1 MARSR
6 LSKTRRPTVVIG
18 SGIVGASTACALAAR
33 GVQVLLLEQFQ
44 VGHDRGSSHG
54 ESRIIRHSY
63 SDLFYADLMGD
74 AYRAW
79 AKLEA
84 DTGTSL
90 MVRTGGLS
98 FGPDD
103 SDYVPRILANLKA
116 LDVPCRALSSAEVQ
130 KNYPGIR
137 LSKGFI
143 TAYEPSAGILMADRA
158 PRLLVDLALRVA
170 GGLFELREHYPVAS
184 ISMDG
189 EYPIVIGPDGERTEA
204 ERVVV
209 AAGPW
214 VRKLLPRET
223 KPMEVT
229 RQTTFQLKPDNLDAY
244 RPGRWPVLIYKGD
257 DALDLFYSL
266 PALSGL
272 GVKVARHGG
281 SACDPDTVD
290 RQVIEADWKPVQDFI
305 RKYVPAWTDAEVISR
320 STCLYT
326 MTRDEDF
333 RIGPI
338 ERHPRVIMASPCSG
352 HGFKFGPLVGKIVA
366 DLCETGMCDYDIQ
379 RWNPSR
385 TDPGR
390 RVSL

>member
-54 ESRIIRHSY
+54 ESRVIRHSY

-84 DTGTSL
+84 DTGVSL
-90 MVRTGGLS
+90 LVRTGGLS

-116 LDVPCRALSSAEVQ
+116 LDVPCRALSAIEVQ

-137 LSKGFI
+137 IPKGFI
-143 TAYEPSAGILMADRA
+143 TVYEPSAGVLIAARA

-170 GGLFELREHYPVAS
+170 GGLFELRENYPVAS
-184 ISMDG
+184 IDLDSD
-189 EYPIVIGPDGERTEA
+189 YPVVIGPDGQRTEA

-223 KPMEVT
+223 RTMEVT
-229 RQTTFQLKPDNLDAY
+229 RQTTFQLKPGNLDAY

-257 DALDLFYSL
+257 DALDLFYSI
-266 PALSGL
+266 PALSDL

-281 SACDPDTVD
+281 APCDADSVE
-290 RQVIEADWKPVQDFI
+290 REVAEADWKPVHEFL
-305 RKYVPAWTDAEVISR
+305 RKYVPVLAEAEVVSR

-338 ERHPRVIMASPCSG
+338 DRHPRVIMASPCSG

-379 RWNPSR
+379 RWSPSR
-385 TDPGR
+385 TETGR